1 MELINKIT
9 GVFPERS
16 LKVNK
21 LKNEANSRQ
30 IVRVFGIFFCLLL
43 GIYLA
48 VDNYPDLIDD
58 YKISRNPI
66 VVDHEV
72 SGECRFRRMITH
84 CSVKIN
90 KVGGGIIKKDFSFL
104 GNSKSYQVQ
113 VIASADNPSLMT
125 LDLAIKTMFNRFLII
140 TALILAILWAIWLM
154 VDLLC
159 RARNSAK
166 IIDEING
173 HRLKP
178 VSVPVKLKFL
188 QTLTIAIYKG
198 KDTQGKNNKYSAT
211 FNSKTDGGPIVLKQH
226 SKKKYD
232 VLGVISDN
240 NPTPIIL
247 DEKFSRCDF
256 TAEEIRRISEILQKG

>member
-9 GVFPERS
+9 GVFPDRS

-21 LKNEANSRQ
+21 LKNEASSRQ
-30 IVRVFGIFFCLLL
+30 IGRVFCIFLCLLL

-66 VVDHEV
+66 VVDHNI
-72 SGECRFRRMITH
+72 SGECKVRRLITS
-84 CSVKIN
+84 CSVKIYN
-90 KVGGGIIKKDFSFL
+90 DDSGFIEKNFSFF
-104 GNSKSYQVQ
+104 GNSKRYQVQ
-113 VIASADNPSLMT
+113 VIAFADNPSLMT
-125 LDLAIKTMFNRFLII
+125 LDLAIKTMFSRFLII
-140 TALILAILWAIWLM
+140 TALILAILWAIWLII
-154 VDLLC
+154 DLLC
-159 RARNSAK
+159 RARNSTK

-173 HRLKP
+173 HKLKP

-188 QTLTIAIYKG
+188 QTITIAIYKG

-247 DEKFSRCDF
+247 DENFSRCDF
-256 TAEEIRRISEILQKG
+256 TDEEIRRISKILQEG

>member
-1 MELINKIT
+1 MDLINKIT
-9 GVFPERS
+9 GVFPDRC

-21 LKNEANSRQ
+21 LENEASSRQ
-30 IVRVFGIFFCLLL
+30 IGRVFCIFLCLLL

-66 VVDHEV
+66 VVDHQI
-72 SGECRFRRMITH
+72 SGECRVRRMITN
-84 CSVKIN
+84 CSVKIYN
-90 KVGGGIIKKDFSFL
+90 DDSGFIEKDFSFF
-104 GNSKSYQVQ
+104 GNSKRYQVQ

-125 LDLAIKTMFNRFLII
+125 LDLAIKTMFSRFLII
-140 TALILAILWAIWLM
+140 TALILAILWAIWLII
-154 VDLLC
+154 DLLC

-173 HRLKP
+173 HKLKP

-188 QTLTIAIYKG
+188 QTGTIAIYKG

-211 FNSKTDGGPIVLKQH
+211 FNSKKDGGPIVLKQH

-240 NPTPIIL
+240 NPTPVIL
-247 DEKFSRCDF
+247 DENFSRCDF
-256 TAEEIRRISEILQKG
+256 TDEEIRRISKILQEG

>member
-1 MELINKIT
+1 MDLINKIT
-9 GVFPERS
+9 GVFPDRC

-21 LKNEANSRQ
+21 LENEASSRQ
-30 IVRVFGIFFCLLL
+30 IGRVFCIFLCLLL

-66 VVDHEV
+66 VVDHEI
-72 SGECRFRRMITH
+72 SGECRVRRIITN
-84 CSVKIN
+84 CSVKIYN
-90 KVGGGIIKKDFSFL
+90 DDSGFIEKDFSFF
-104 GNSKSYQVQ
+104 GNSKRYQVQ

-125 LDLAIKTMFNRFLII
+125 LDLAIKTMFSRFLII
-140 TALILAILWAIWLM
+140 TALILAILWAIWLII
-154 VDLLC
+154 DLLC

-173 HRLKP
+173 HKLKP

-188 QTLTIAIYKG
+188 QTGTIAIYKG

-211 FNSKTDGGPIVLKQH
+211 FNSKKDGGPIVLKQH

-247 DEKFSRCDF
+247 DENFSRCDF
-256 TAEEIRRISEILQKG
+256 TDEEIRRISKILQEG

>member
-9 GVFPERS
+9 GVFPDRS

-21 LKNEANSRQ
+21 LKNEASSRQ
-30 IVRVFGIFFCLLL
+30 IGRVFCIFLCLLL

-66 VVDHEV
+66 VVDHKI
-72 SGECRFRRMITH
+72 SGECRVRRMITN
-84 CSVKIN
+84 CSVKIY
-90 KVGGGIIKKDFSFL
+90 KVDGGIIKKDFSFF
-104 GNSKSYQVQ
+104 GNSKRYQVQ

-125 LDLAIKTMFNRFLII
+125 LDLAIKTMFSRFLII
-140 TALILAILWAIWLM
+140 TALILAILWAIWLII
-154 VDLLC
+154 DLLC

-173 HRLKP
+173 HKLKP

-188 QTLTIAIYKG
+188 QTITIAIYKG

-247 DEKFSRCDF
+247 DENFSRCDF
-256 TAEEIRRISEILQKG
+256 TDEEIRRISKILQEG

>member
-9 GVFPERS
+9 GVFPDRS

-21 LKNEANSRQ
+21 LKNEASSRQ
-30 IVRVFGIFFCLLL
+30 IGRVFCIFLCLLL

-66 VVDHEV
+66 VVDHNI
-72 SGECRFRRMITH
+72 SGECKVRRLITS
-84 CSVKIN
+84 CSVKIYN
-90 KVGGGIIKKDFSFL
+90 DDSGFIEKNFSFF
-104 GNSKSYQVQ
+104 GNSKRYQVQ

-125 LDLAIKTMFNRFLII
+125 LDLAIKTMFSRFLII
-140 TALILAILWAIWLM
+140 TALILAILWAIWLII
-154 VDLLC
+154 DLLC
-159 RARNSAK
+159 RARNSTK

-173 HRLKP
+173 HKLKP

-188 QTLTIAIYKG
+188 QTITIAIYKG

-247 DEKFSRCDF
+247 DENFSRCDF
-256 TAEEIRRISEILQKG
+256 TDEEIRRISKILQEG

>member
-1 MELINKIT
+1 M
-9 GVFPERS
+9 
-16 LKVNK
+16 
-21 LKNEANSRQ
+21 
-30 IVRVFGIFFCLLL
+30 
-43 GIYLA
+43 
-48 VDNYPDLIDD
+48 DNYPDLIDD

-66 VVDHEV
+66 VVDHNI
-72 SGECRFRRMITH
+72 SGECKVRRLITS
-84 CSVKIN
+84 CSVKIYN
-90 KVGGGIIKKDFSFL
+90 GDRDFIEKNFSFF
-104 GNSKSYQVQ
+104 GNSKRYQVQ

-125 LDLAIKTMFNRFLII
+125 LDLAIKTMFSRFLII
-140 TALILAILWAIWLM
+140 TALILAILWAIWLII
-154 VDLLC
+154 DLLC
-159 RARNSAK
+159 RARNSTK

-173 HRLKP
+173 HKLKP

-188 QTLTIAIYKG
+188 QTITIAIYKG

-247 DEKFSRCDF
+247 DENFSRCDF
-256 TAEEIRRISEILQKG
+256 TDEEIRRISKILQEG

>member
-9 GVFPERS
+9 GVFPDRS

-21 LKNEANSRQ
+21 LKNEASSRQ
-30 IVRVFGIFFCLLL
+30 IGRVFCIFLCLLL

-66 VVDHEV
+66 VVDHNI
-72 SGECRFRRMITH
+72 SGECKVRRLITS
-84 CSVKIN
+84 CSVKIYN
-90 KVGGGIIKKDFSFL
+90 DDSGFIEKNFSFF
-104 GNSKSYQVQ
+104 GNSKRYQVQ

-125 LDLAIKTMFNRFLII
+125 LDLAIKTMFSRFLII
-140 TALILAILWAIWLM
+140 TALILAILWAIWLII
-154 VDLLC
+154 DLLC
-159 RARNSAK
+159 RARNSTK

-173 HRLKP
+173 HKLKP

-188 QTLTIAIYKG
+188 QTITIAIYKG

-232 VLGVISDN
+232 VLGIISDN

-247 DEKFSRCDF
+247 DENFSRCDF
-256 TAEEIRRISEILQKG
+256 TDEEIRRISKILQEG

>member
-9 GVFPERS
+9 GVFPDRP

-21 LKNEANSRQ
+21 LKNEATSRLRL
-30 IVRVFGIFFCLLL
+30 IGIFFFLLL

-66 VVDHEV
+66 VVDHNI
-72 SGECRFRRMITH
+72 SGECKVRRLITS
-84 CSVKIN
+84 CSVKIYN
-90 KVGGGIIKKDFSFL
+90 GDRDFIEKNFSFF
-104 GNSKSYQVQ
+104 GNSKRYQVQ

-125 LDLAIKTMFNRFLII
+125 LDLAIKTMFSRFLII
-140 TALILAILWAIWLM
+140 TALILAILWAIWLII
-154 VDLLC
+154 DLLC
-159 RARNSAK
+159 RARNSTK

-173 HRLKP
+173 HKLKP

-188 QTLTIAIYKG
+188 QTITIAIYKG

-247 DEKFSRCDF
+247 DENFSRCDF
-256 TAEEIRRISEILQKG
+256 TDEEIRRISEILQKG

>member
-1 MELINKIT
+1 MDLINKIT
-9 GVFPERS
+9 GVFPDRC

-21 LKNEANSRQ
+21 LENEASSRQ
-30 IVRVFGIFFCLLL
+30 IGRVFCIFLCLLL

-66 VVDHEV
+66 VVDHEI
-72 SGECRFRRMITH
+72 SGECRVRRMITN
-84 CSVKIN
+84 CSVKIYN
-90 KVGGGIIKKDFSFL
+90 DDSGFIEKDFSFF
-104 GNSKSYQVQ
+104 GNSKRYQVQ

-125 LDLAIKTMFNRFLII
+125 LDLAIKTMFSRFLII
-140 TALILAILWAIWLM
+140 TALILAILWAIWLII
-154 VDLLC
+154 DLLC

-173 HRLKP
+173 HKLKP

-188 QTLTIAIYKG
+188 QTGTIAIYKG

-211 FNSKTDGGPIVLKQH
+211 FNSKKDGGPIVLKQH

-247 DEKFSRCDF
+247 DENFSRCDF
-256 TAEEIRRISEILQKG
+256 TDEEIRRISKILQEG

>member
-9 GVFPERS
+9 GVFPDRS

-21 LKNEANSRQ
+21 LKNEASSRQ
-30 IVRVFGIFFCLLL
+30 IGRVFCIFLCLLL

-66 VVDHEV
+66 VVDHNI
-72 SGECRFRRMITH
+72 SGECKVRRLITS
-84 CSVKIN
+84 CSVKIYN
-90 KVGGGIIKKDFSFL
+90 GDRDFIEKNFSFF
-104 GNSKSYQVQ
+104 GNSKRYQVQ

-125 LDLAIKTMFNRFLII
+125 LDLAIKTMFNRFLIV
-140 TALILAILWAIWLM
+140 TALILAILWAIWLII
-154 VDLLC
+154 DLLC
-159 RARNSAK
+159 RARNSTK

-173 HRLKP
+173 HKLKP

-188 QTLTIAIYKG
+188 QTITIAIYKG

-247 DEKFSRCDF
+247 DENFSRCDF
-256 TAEEIRRISEILQKG
+256 TDEEIRRISKILQEG

>member
-1 MELINKIT
+1 MDLINKIT
-9 GVFPERS
+9 GVFPDRC

-21 LKNEANSRQ
+21 LENEASSRQ
-30 IVRVFGIFFCLLL
+30 IGRVFCIFLCLLL

-66 VVDHEV
+66 VVDHEI
-72 SGECRFRRMITH
+72 SGECRVRRMITN
-84 CSVKIN
+84 CSVKIYN
-90 KVGGGIIKKDFSFL
+90 DDSGFIEKDFSFF
-104 GNSKSYQVQ
+104 GNSKRYQVQ

-125 LDLAIKTMFNRFLII
+125 LDLAIKTMFSRFLII
-140 TALILAILWAIWLM
+140 TALILAILWAIWLII
-154 VDLLC
+154 DLLC

-173 HRLKP
+173 HKLKP

-188 QTLTIAIYKG
+188 QTGTIAIYKG

-211 FNSKTDGGPIVLKQH
+211 FNSKKDGGPIVLKQH

-240 NPTPIIL
+240 NPTPVIL
-247 DEKFSRCDF
+247 DENFSRCDF
-256 TAEEIRRISEILQKG
+256 TDEEIRRISKILQEG

>member
-9 GVFPERS
+9 GVFPDRC

-21 LKNEANSRQ
+21 LENEASSRQ
-30 IVRVFGIFFCLLL
+30 IGRVFCIFLCLLL

-66 VVDHEV
+66 VVDHEI
-72 SGECRFRRMITH
+72 SGECRVRRMITN
-84 CSVKIN
+84 CSVKIYN
-90 KVGGGIIKKDFSFL
+90 DDSGFIEKDFSFF
-104 GNSKSYQVQ
+104 GNSKRYQVQ

-125 LDLAIKTMFNRFLII
+125 LDLAIKTMFSRFLII
-140 TALILAILWAIWLM
+140 TALILAILWAIWLII
-154 VDLLC
+154 DLLC

-173 HRLKP
+173 HKLKP

-188 QTLTIAIYKG
+188 QTGTIAIYKG

-211 FNSKTDGGPIVLKQH
+211 FNSKKDGGPIVLKQH

-240 NPTPIIL
+240 NPTPVIL
-247 DEKFSRCDF
+247 DENFSRCDF
-256 TAEEIRRISEILQKG
+256 TDEEIRRISKILQEG

>member
-1 MELINKIT
+1 MDLINKIT
-9 GVFPERS
+9 GVFPDRC

-21 LKNEANSRQ
+21 LENEASSRQ
-30 IVRVFGIFFCLLL
+30 IGRVFCIFLCLLL

-66 VVDHEV
+66 VVDHEI
-72 SGECRFRRMITH
+72 SGECRVRRMITN
-84 CSVKIN
+84 CSVKIYN
-90 KVGGGIIKKDFSFL
+90 DDSGFIEKDFSFF
-104 GNSKSYQVQ
+104 GNSKRYQVQ

-125 LDLAIKTMFNRFLII
+125 LDLAIKTMFSRFLII
-140 TALILAILWAIWLM
+140 TALILAILWAIWLII
-154 VDLLC
+154 DLLC

-173 HRLKP
+173 HKLKP
-178 VSVPVKLKFL
+178 VSVPVKLRFL
-188 QTLTIAIYKG
+188 QTGTIAIYKG

-211 FNSKTDGGPIVLKQH
+211 FNSKKDGGPIVLKQH

-240 NPTPIIL
+240 NPTPVIL
-247 DEKFSRCDF
+247 DENFSRCDF
-256 TAEEIRRISEILQKG
+256 TDEEIRRISKILQEG

>member
-9 GVFPERS
+9 GVFPDRS

-21 LKNEANSRQ
+21 LKNEASSRQ
-30 IVRVFGIFFCLLL
+30 IGRVFCIFLCLLL

-66 VVDHEV
+66 VVDHNI
-72 SGECRFRRMITH
+72 SGECKVRRLITS
-84 CSVKIN
+84 CSVKIYN
-90 KVGGGIIKKDFSFL
+90 DDSGFIEKNFSFF
-104 GNSKSYQVQ
+104 GNSKRYQVQ

-125 LDLAIKTMFNRFLII
+125 LDLAIKTMFSRFLII
-140 TALILAILWAIWLM
+140 TAFILAILWAIWLII
-154 VDLLC
+154 DLLC

-173 HRLKP
+173 HKLKP

-188 QTLTIAIYKG
+188 QTGTIAIYKG

-211 FNSKTDGGPIVLKQH
+211 FNSKKDGGPIVLKQH

-240 NPTPIIL
+240 NPTPVIL
-247 DEKFSRCDF
+247 DENFSRCDF
-256 TAEEIRRISEILQKG
+256 TDEEIRRISKILQEG

>member
-9 GVFPERS
+9 GVFPDRS

-21 LKNEANSRQ
+21 LKNEASSRQ
-30 IVRVFGIFFCLLL
+30 IGRVFCIFLCLLL

-66 VVDHEV
+66 VVDHNI
-72 SGECRFRRMITH
+72 SGECKVRRLITS
-84 CSVKIN
+84 CSVKIYN
-90 KVGGGIIKKDFSFL
+90 GDRDFIEKNFSFF
-104 GNSKSYQVQ
+104 GNSKRYQVQ

-125 LDLAIKTMFNRFLII
+125 LDLAIKTMFSRFLII
-140 TALILAILWAIWLM
+140 TALILAILWAIWLII
-154 VDLLC
+154 DLLC
-159 RARNSAK
+159 RARNSTK

-173 HRLKP
+173 HKLKP

-188 QTLTIAIYKG
+188 QTITIAIYKG

-247 DEKFSRCDF
+247 DENFSRCDF
-256 TAEEIRRISEILQKG
+256 TDEEIRRISKILQEG

>member
-1 MELINKIT
+1 MDLINKIT
-9 GVFPERS
+9 GVFPDRC

-21 LKNEANSRQ
+21 LENEASSRQ
-30 IVRVFGIFFCLLL
+30 IGRVFCIFLCLLL

-66 VVDHEV
+66 VVDHEI
-72 SGECRFRRMITH
+72 SGECRVRRMITN

-90 KVGGGIIKKDFSFL
+90 KVDGGIIKKDFSFF
-104 GNSKSYQVQ
+104 GNSKRYQVQ

-125 LDLAIKTMFNRFLII
+125 LDLAIKTMFSRFLII
-140 TALILAILWAIWLM
+140 TALILAILSAIWLII
-154 VDLLC
+154 DLLC

-173 HRLKP
+173 HKLKP

-188 QTLTIAIYKG
+188 QTGTIAIYKG

-211 FNSKTDGGPIVLKQH
+211 FNSKKDGGPIVLKQH

-240 NPTPIIL
+240 NPTPVIL
-247 DEKFSRCDF
+247 DENFSRCDF
-256 TAEEIRRISEILQKG
+256 TDEEIRRISKILQEG

>member
-9 GVFPERS
+9 GVFPDRS

-21 LKNEANSRQ
+21 LKNEASSRQ
-30 IVRVFGIFFCLLL
+30 IGRVFCIFLCLLL

-66 VVDHEV
+66 VVDHNI
-72 SGECRFRRMITH
+72 SGECKVRRLITS
-84 CSVKIN
+84 CSVKIYN
-90 KVGGGIIKKDFSFL
+90 GDRDFIEKNFSFF
-104 GNSKSYQVQ
+104 GNSKRYQVQ

-125 LDLAIKTMFNRFLII
+125 LDLAIKTMFSRFLII
-140 TALILAILWAIWLM
+140 TALILAILWAIWLII
-154 VDLLC
+154 DLLC
-159 RARNSAK
+159 RARNSTK

-173 HRLKP
+173 HKLKP

-188 QTLTIAIYKG
+188 QTITIAIYKG

-232 VLGVISDN
+232 VLGVISDK

-247 DEKFSRCDF
+247 DENFSRCDF
-256 TAEEIRRISEILQKG
+256 TDEEIRRISKILQEG

>member
-9 GVFPERS
+9 GVFPDRS

-21 LKNEANSRQ
+21 LKNEASSRQ
-30 IVRVFGIFFCLLL
+30 IGRVFCIFLCLLL

-66 VVDHEV
+66 VVDHNI
-72 SGECRFRRMITH
+72 SGECKVRRLITS
-84 CSVKIN
+84 CSVKIYN
-90 KVGGGIIKKDFSFL
+90 DDNGFIEKNFSFF
-104 GNSKSYQVQ
+104 GNSKRYQVQ

-125 LDLAIKTMFNRFLII
+125 LDLAIKTMFSRFLII
-140 TALILAILWAIWLM
+140 TALILAILWAIWLII
-154 VDLLC
+154 DLLC
-159 RARNSAK
+159 RARNSTK

-173 HRLKP
+173 HKLKP

-188 QTLTIAIYKG
+188 QTITIAIYKG

-247 DEKFSRCDF
+247 DENFSRCDF
-256 TAEEIRRISEILQKG
+256 TDEEIRRISKILQEG

>member
-9 GVFPERS
+9 GVFPDRS

-21 LKNEANSRQ
+21 LKNEASSRQ
-30 IVRVFGIFFCLLL
+30 IGRVFCIFLCLLL

-66 VVDHEV
+66 VVDHNI
-72 SGECRFRRMITH
+72 SGECKVRRLITS
-84 CSVKIN
+84 CSVKIYN
-90 KVGGGIIKKDFSFL
+90 DDSGFIEKNFSFF
-104 GNSKSYQVQ
+104 GNSKRYQVQ

-125 LDLAIKTMFNRFLII
+125 LDLAIKTMFSRFLII
-140 TALILAILWAIWLM
+140 TALILAILWAIWLII
-154 VDLLC
+154 DLLC

-173 HRLKP
+173 HKLKP

-188 QTLTIAIYKG
+188 QTITIAIYKG

-232 VLGVISDN
+232 VLGIISDN

-247 DEKFSRCDF
+247 DENFSRCDF
-256 TAEEIRRISEILQKG
+256 TDEEIRRISKILQEG